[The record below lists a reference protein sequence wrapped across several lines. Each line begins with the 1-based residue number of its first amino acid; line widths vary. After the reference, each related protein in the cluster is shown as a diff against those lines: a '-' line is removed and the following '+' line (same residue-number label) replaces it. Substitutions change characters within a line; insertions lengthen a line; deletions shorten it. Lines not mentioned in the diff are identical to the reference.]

1 MSADNVLSWI
11 MAVFGPQNFTFAL
24 EASLL
29 GQIFIFRTISQ
40 PQTLSAD
47 IPAARRGLF
56 TNNYMAKLC
65 ERVRWTKYG
74 AVIGYA
80 RGQDGAILPA
90 RDCPFCSR
98 NNILLKAKRVQNI
111 FCDSKKIL
119 CDFFVGMELENA
131 SSVLH
136 VTTILDK
143 TRWENV
149 TR

>member
-1 MSADNVLSWI
+1 M
-11 MAVFGPQNFTFAL
+11 
-24 EASLL
+24 
-29 GQIFIFRTISQ
+29 
-40 PQTLSAD
+40 
-47 IPAARRGLF
+47 
-56 TNNYMAKLC
+56 
-65 ERVRWTKYG
+65 
-74 AVIGYA
+74 IGYA